1 MNKYNIYENLD
12 SDDSN
17 DAEKTTQNEKRK
29 ASKKL
34 REIELLERKE
44 KLTTAEI
51 EKINM
56 KSKWT
61 NILYPIQDVKLP
73 DEECKTKQQARHME
87 REKKRE
93 KEKEKQRKEDER
105 REREAERREQERAKW
120 EKIRRE
126 KEKEAKREKEKEAK
140 REKEEIQKICK
151 LEKEFRDELAKT
163 GDGNVNRVFRI
174 LSLKY
179 HPDRNINKETVEDS
193 VEKQKILG
201 NIREKYLL
209 KQ

>member
-17 DAEKTTQNEKRK
+17 DTEKTTQNEKRK

-105 REREAERREQERAKW
+105 RKREAERREQERAKW
-120 EKIRRE
+120 EKIR
-126 KEKEAKREKEKEAK
+126 REKEKEAK

-163 GDGNVNRVFRI
+163 GDGNVNRVFRR